1 VRGVWDL
8 IVACKGTVVVAWRR
22 GRLRAGLAG
31 LLAAAAMAGVVGALW
46 LLSGNGSGDD
56 ASAPIDDGAMPDQ
69 RDADAAAT
77 GQHGTVPAV
86 PLRPPGSLGAG
97 STDAAGAWSAGD
109 RGPGSGAGPG
119 SERSEAFQRGDGT
132 GADGSSVP
140 VGSAAASGAN
150 RAGSSSPSIPATT
163 APVRSTPPGG
173 ATTTT
178 SLPEA
183 PPDDPGAEGL
193 GGLLGGVLD
202 VLGLG

>member
-1 VRGVWDL
+1 MGGVWDL
-8 IVACKGTVVVAWRR
+8 IVACKGSVVVAWRR

-31 LLAAAAMAGVVGALW
+31 VLAAAAMAGTVGALG
-46 LLSGNGSGDD
+46 LLSGNGSADD
-56 ASAPIDDGAMPDQ
+56 AAAPIDDGAMPDQ

-77 GQHGTVPAV
+77 GPRGTVPVA
-86 PLRPPGSLGAG
+86 PLRPPGSQGAG
-97 STDAAGAWSAGD
+97 STDAAGAWLAGD
-109 RGPGSGAGPG
+109 RDPGSGAGPG
-119 SERSEAFQRGDGT
+119 SERSEAFHRGDGT

-140 VGSAAASGAN
+140 VGNATTAGPN
-150 RAGSSSPSIPATT
+150 RAGSPSPSIPATT

-183 PPDDPGAEGL
+183 PADEPGAEGL